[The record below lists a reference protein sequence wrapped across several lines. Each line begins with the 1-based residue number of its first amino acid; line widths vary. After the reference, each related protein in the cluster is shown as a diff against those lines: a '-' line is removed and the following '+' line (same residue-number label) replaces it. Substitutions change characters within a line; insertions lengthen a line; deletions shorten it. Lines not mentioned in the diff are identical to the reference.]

1 MTISILSQSLRTQS
15 TTKTTSAKKPVQEES
30 QQAGLAIESANRK
43 LSKVFLGLYNNPTL
57 NNSYGNTEGLLNEFK
72 QLGTKY
78 KFEVETVSSDTP
90 WLEDTHIIKGDNTR
104 VYTHTD
110 VSDDS
115 YEGGNILTLTNKK
128 GENISLVGENFLLH
142 VGNGDKVAGLKHAS
156 KLLNVPANRIIEL
169 PQQPADMY
177 FHIDGLMT
185 GLRNGVVGLN
195 SPKLM
200 LEALKAVDTTNLSK
214 LEKLLL
220 DSHIKNTEKELKEHQ
235 GTYNKIEQTLT
246 QNGFDVEPLPA
257 YSLGADWQDAVTE
270 VRTAAE
276 RKDANDE
283 ALKEDLLKNP
293 YIKAFVDEYGEKPM
307 PKELEEEF
315 KNGTDGKTGNKSSIK
330 IEYPKTAFQRKLA
343 RAYYHINKNFNTRIL
358 FANGIGG
365 VDDTKKGY
373 FITNGDKTF
382 PSVNE
387 AFTKALTS
395 SKKAGITNVE
405 LLKHNYPNRE
415 GGIQCLTNE
424 IGTPEQK

>member
-1 MTISILSQSLRTQS
+1 MSFSVSSQPVNVKVAIKPTPNRSEQS
-15 TTKTTSAKKPVQEES
+15 E
-30 QQAGLAIESANRK
+30 GLAIESANRK
-43 LSKVFLGLYNNPTL
+43 LSKVFLGVYNKPTL

-78 KFEVETVSSDTP
+78 KFEVETVSSDIP
-90 WLEDTHIIKGDNTR
+90 WLEDSHIIKGDNTR
-104 VYTHTD
+104 VYTHTT

-156 KLLNVPANRIIEL
+156 KLLNVPAKRIIEL

-195 SPKLM
+195 SPRLM
-200 LEALKAVDTTNLSK
+200 LKALKEVETSK
-214 LEKLLL
+214 LSELEKRLL
-220 DSHIKNTEKELKEHQ
+220 DSHIKNTERELKEHQ
-235 GTYNKIEQTLT
+235 STYNKIEQTLKA
-246 QNGFDVEPLPA
+246 NGFDVEPLPA
-257 YSLGADWQDAVTE
+257 YSLAADWQDAVTE
-270 VRTAAE
+270 MYTAAE
-276 RKDANDE
+276 RKDADDQV
-283 ALKEDLLKNP
+283 LKEDVLKNP
-293 YIKAFVDEYGEKPM
+293 YIKAFVDEYGETPM

-315 KNGTDGKTGNKSSIK
+315 SNSTDSKTGNKSSIK
-330 IEYPKTAFQRKLA
+330 IEYSKTAFQRKLA
-343 RAYYHINKNFNTRIL
+343 RAYYHVNKKFNTRIL

-365 VDDTKKGY
+365 VDDKKKGY

-382 PSVNE
+382 SSVNE

-395 SKKAGITNVE
+395 AKKAGITNIE

-415 GGIQCLTNE
+415 GGLQCLTNE